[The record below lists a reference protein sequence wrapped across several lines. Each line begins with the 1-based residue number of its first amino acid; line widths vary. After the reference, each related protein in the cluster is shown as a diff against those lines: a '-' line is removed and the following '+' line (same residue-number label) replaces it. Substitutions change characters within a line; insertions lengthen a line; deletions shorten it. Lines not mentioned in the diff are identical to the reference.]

1 MAGKKIN
8 DQPLVGLVN
17 GNIKMPTGE
26 VGDTTIS
33 VDQIKNHVL
42 KKNSEAF
49 NITTNSIPQGTTVV
63 GSFTSPAL
71 AMLHYIDT
79 NTPLRIRLYYTEA
92 QRDADLN
99 RPFFDIQ
106 PEGSGLI
113 FEFVSNTDLLDAYLS
128 PTAQYFATT
137 VYYSITNL
145 SGSTATLSC
154 GIDYIVTGI

>member
-154 GIDYIVTGI
+154 GIDYILTGV